1 MTPGRNPTELHELL
15 RQQESLRDVIESIS
29 SQLELRPLLTQIVQH
44 ACQLLGA
51 ARGTIGLVD
60 KYRNVIRTEA
70 VYKMPPDEL
79 GMEMSPGV
87 GLAGQVL
94 QTQAPVILGHY
105 GQVGQPVQMG
115 MLEDSVIG
123 LPIFWRGDLIG
134 FFGIGADTPHVFT
147 EQDLETLT
155 IYARHAAVAI
165 ENARL
170 FSGMQRALEETQ
182 LLYETSRRIST
193 ALDID
198 EVVAAYL
205 EQVAVRADYACTIV
219 LYEFNG
225 EGRRTY
231 RVTRGYWTPEEGRV
245 LMRQRMPYY
254 RDNLDDLLDAGQT
267 VVIADVNGDGR
278 VPAGLRAL
286 QNQSGRPALALIPL
300 FIHGK
305 RIGLVVLSY
314 AAVHEWS
321 ESDLRPYQMTAV
333 QLATAIDGRQQ
344 QRLLYQWGQQM
355 AVVDER
361 QRLAR
366 ELHDAVTQLV
376 FSVTLIAQSIA
387 PAWRRDPAEGERRVA
402 RLLELSQAALAEMR
416 ALLFELR
423 PVESPIALSS
433 AIMPGLVRVQREG
446 LVSAL
451 QDHVDRLVQ
460 AQLEII
466 LRATAYEPQ
475 SQHYEE
481 ALFRIAQESLN
492 NIVKHAQAD
501 CAWITLWVSAD
512 GVYLT
517 VKDDGV
523 GFSDPITDNN
533 YSGFGLGTMRSR
545 AEAVGGLLEIMTRP
559 GHGTTIAVTLP
570 TGEKKDERPHSTTD
584 R

>member
-1 MTPGRNPTELHELL
+1 MTPGRNPSELQELL
-15 RQQESLRDVIESIS
+15 RQQESLRDLIESIS
-29 SQLELRPLLTQIVQH
+29 SQLELRPLLTQIVRN
-44 ACQLLGA
+44 ACKLLGA

-60 KYRNVIRTEA
+60 TQKNVIRTEA
-70 VYKMPPDEL
+70 AYRMPPDEL

-87 GLAGQVL
+87 GLAGQVFL
-94 QTQAPVILGHY
+94 TQEPVVLGRY
-105 GQVGQPVQMG
+105 GQVGQPTQMD

-134 FFGIGADTPHVFT
+134 FFGIGADPPRVFT

-155 IYARHAAVAI
+155 IYARHAAIAI

-219 LYEFNG
+219 LYDFDG
-225 EGRRTY
+225 EGRRTG

-245 LMRQRMPYY
+245 LLRHRMPYQ

-267 VVIADVNGDGR
+267 VVIADVNVDER
-278 VPAGLRAL
+278 VPAGLRDL

-300 FIHGK
+300 FVHGN

-314 AAVHEWS
+314 ADIHEWS
-321 ESDLRPYQMTAV
+321 EADLRPYQMTAV
-333 QLATAIDGRQQ
+333 QLATAIDSRQQ
-344 QRLLYQWGQQM
+344 QRLLYEWGQQM

-387 PAWRRDPAEGERRVA
+387 PAWRRDPAEGEQRIA

-423 PVESPIALSS
+423 PVESPLTFSNA
-433 AIMPGLVRVQREG
+433 AMPGLVRVQREG

-460 AQLEII
+460 AQLDINI
-466 LRATAYEPQ
+466 ASSNYEPQ

-492 NIVKHAQAD
+492 NIVKHAQAERV
-501 CAWITLWVSAD
+501 WITLQATSA
-512 GVYLT
+512 GVYLA

-523 GFSDPITDNN
+523 GFSDPMTDNK

-545 AEAVGGLLEIMTRP
+545 AESVGGSVDVSSRP
-559 GHGTTIAVTLP
+559 GQGTTIAVTLP
-570 TGEKKDERPHSTTD
+570 VGEERE
-584 R
+584 